1 MLNHKE
7 YLKIIY
13 RSTHRLTRSHDGG
26 QVACIVELEM
36 HGEVLRATDLHEQ
49 TPVVDT
55 KIDQKNVINP
65 QMQSYTRILGLCNC
79 G

>member
-13 RSTHRLTRSHDGG
+13 RSTHRLTRSHDGR
-26 QVACIVELEM
+26 QVACIVELKM
-36 HGEVLRATDLHEQ
+36 HGEVLHATDLHEQ